1 MIQPSMLGY
10 DIGAGIFI
18 LLVVIQA
25 TVSVIYRRKKLDW
38 VFAILIWGIFIFF
51 ILRLLGV
58 V

>member
-1 MIQPSMLGY
+1 MLGY